1 VNDRVRPMHSFGHVT
16 GDVSPATTIG
26 ESVGEVN
33 YSKALAGVPRL
44 FINTAGS
51 LISPADTGH
60 SSSSVRLS
68 ISAPVVQWGY
78 SCRRWYTLLP
88 QKIHRRPLSIIDHRD
103 VWMQVVRLIGPLDGN

>member
-1 VNDRVRPMHSFGHVT
+1 MHSFGHVT

-44 FINTAGS
+44 FINTAWS
-51 LISPADTGH
+51 LISPTDTGH